1 MLSKV
6 YKCPFIEVS
15 SLLSMNIETLWLETL
30 CKIQKQKIAREK
42 ALEQGFITIDDD
54 PETVAAAITSLSKQH
69 RNLNTSR
76 IVGRIMNRT
85 RIFAKSCEELVARI
99 VAL

>member
-15 SLLSMNIETLWLETL
+15 GLLSMNIETLWLEML
-30 CKIQKQKIAREK
+30 CKLQKQKTVRERAFEK
-42 ALEQGFITIDDD
+42 GFTT
-54 PETVAAAITSLSKQH
+54 PETAAAAIASKH
-69 RNLNTSR
+69 RRNPNSSR
-76 IVGRIMNRT
+76 IVGRILNRT